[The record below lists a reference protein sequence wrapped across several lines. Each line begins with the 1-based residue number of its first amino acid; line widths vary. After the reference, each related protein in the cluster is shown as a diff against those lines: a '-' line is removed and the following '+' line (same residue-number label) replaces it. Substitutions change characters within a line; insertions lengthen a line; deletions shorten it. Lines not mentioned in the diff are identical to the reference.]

1 MKLKYTEIPSLAKWR
16 HDSSVALATRNHD
29 AVLVHIDGLVDSYH
43 KYRWEATDS
52 LIACDLLMSLDYWLK
67 MYKTNPRM
75 EKRRAPAIQALFE
88 CVAFALCRVF
98 KCEIN
103 ALPRELEWTF
113 GRELSAAGVDV
124 DVWKS
129 TGFEAQY
136 MKRSELPLYRLWFK
150 GGLAYQWQ
158 WWTTP
163 SGPRVLA
170 ESKNAYSPHAGA
182 HTVGYHY
189 AFFVMSMGRDIYMMK
204 HDIDCD
210 NKVRKFHSSY
220 LAGGT
225 VMAAGSMLIRQGV
238 VKRIRSDSGHYKPT
252 PTNML
257 ALLQALQMVG
267 VNLSE
272 IVMEDHM
279 GWPVG
284 SAPEFF
290 HKNARWKEL
299 LAQRGRTIED
309 NKWAFQKRSLPP
321 SPKRKEPETGPYEVS
336 KLV

>member
-29 AVLVHIDGLVDSYH
+29 AVLVHIDGLIDDYNKRRREPTASV
-43 KYRWEATDS
+43 
-52 LIACDLLMSLDYWLK
+52 IACDLLMSLDYWLK
-67 MYKTNPRM
+67 MYKKNPRM
-75 EKRRAPAIQALFE
+75 ENRRAPAVQALFE
-88 CVAFALCRVF
+88 CVAYALCRVF

-113 GRELSAAGVDV
+113 GRELSDVGINVDIRETL
-124 DVWKS
+124 DCK
-129 TGFEAQY
+129 AY
-136 MKRSELPLYRLWFK
+136 YLDRSELPLYRLWFK

-170 ESKNAYSPHAGA
+170 ESSKAYSRHAGA
-182 HTVGYHY
+182 YTVGIDY

-204 HDIDCD
+204 HGQVGKT
-210 NKVRKFHSSY
+210 NYRTFHSSY
-220 LAGGT
+220 LAGGA
-225 VMAAGSMLIRQGV
+225 VMAAGSMLIRRGV
-238 VKRIRSDSGHYKPT
+238 IKRIRSDSGHYKPT

-257 ALLQALQMVG
+257 ALLQALQMLG

-290 HKNARWKEL
+290 RKNAKWDAL
-299 LAQRGRTIED
+299 MAQRSSTIEA
-309 NKWAFQKRSLPP
+309 NKGAFPLRSKP
-321 SPKRKEPETGPYEVS
+321 REKEAETGPYQVS
-336 KLV
+336 GLTD